1 MSRGLL
7 VSMIGRG
14 NYKKTR
20 YKFEDGT
27 EIEKFLFGSALY
39 SYLLTKGYNLD
50 LLFVGTVNSGWGELI
65 DLTQDIEDQNLKEKI
80 EETFGKISGKDKT
93 VEEDELKEWISA
105 LSEALGTNINY
116 ILLNDPPQP
125 EEISQKLLSLFNEND
140 YSKVILDI
148 THGYRFIPYA
158 VSLGILLMKNLKDF
172 ELEIYYGFLEFRN
185 EDDTRPVLRL
195 NHLEEL
201 VKLSQALG
209 ILENT
214 GDFRPYYKLISD
226 NQEAQQIY
234 FRIETNAQI
243 GDSKI
248 RELINTPVNS
258 EYVKPIH
265 EKVKSKY
272 LEPLR
277 ADRTEDRLKNRARFF
292 FERGQYLKAVLLLY
306 EALILLVGRLK
317 GKIGSSGLEY
327 KEREEVKEYL
337 DQLNYFEW
345 KVLKYLRNACAHG
358 TQPQSQ
364 DRSNPDAEAIAEAR
378 HAWENEEKFKE
389 VMERSFE
396 FYEKIKNG
404 EIKV

>member
-1 MSRGLL
+1 MSKGLL

-14 NYKKTR
+14 NYRKTR

-65 DLTQDIEDQNLKEKI
+65 DLTQDIEDQNLNKKI

-93 VEEDELKEWISA
+93 IEEGELKEWISI
-105 LSEALGTNINY
+105 LSEALGTEINY
-116 ILLNDPPQP
+116 VLLNDPPQP
-125 EEISQKLLSLFNEND
+125 EEISQKLLSLFSENE
-140 YSKVILDI
+140 YPKVILDI

-158 VSLGILLMKNLKDF
+158 VSLGILLLKNLKDF

-214 GDFRPYYKLISD
+214 GDFRHYYKLISD

-248 RELINTPVNS
+248 RELINTAVNS

-265 EKVKSKY
+265 EKVKNKY
-272 LEPLR
+272 LKPLR

-292 FERGQYLKAVLLLY
+292 FERGQYLKAVLLLH

-317 GKIGSSGLEY
+317 GMIGSSGLEY
-327 KEREEVKEYL
+327 REREEARRYL
-337 DQLNYFEW
+337 DQLNYSEW

-378 HAWENEEKFKE
+378 DAWENEEKFKE

>member
-1 MSRGLL
+1 MSKGLL

-14 NYKKTR
+14 NYRKTR

-65 DLTQDIEDQNLKEKI
+65 DLTQDIEDQSLSGKI
-80 EETFGKISGKDKT
+80 EKAFERISSKDKT
-93 VEEDELKEWISA
+93 VVEDELEEWISV
-105 LSEALGTNINY
+105 LREALGTDINY

-125 EEISQKLLSLFNEND
+125 EEISQRLLKLFSEND

-158 VSLGILLMKNLKDF
+158 VSLGILLLKNLKDF
-172 ELEIYYGFLEFRN
+172 ELEIYYGFLEFQN
-185 EDDTRPVLRL
+185 EDGTRPVLRL

-226 NQEAQQIY
+226 SQEAQQIY

-243 GDSKI
+243 NNSNI

-265 EKVKSKY
+265 EKIKSKY
-272 LEPLR
+272 LEPLK
-277 ADRTEDRLKNRARFF
+277 ADRMEDRLKNRARFF
-292 FERGQYLKAVLLLY
+292 FERGQYLKAVLLLH
-306 EALILLVGRLK
+306 EALILLVGKLK
-317 GKIGSSGLEY
+317 NIIGGSCLEY
-327 KEREEVKEYL
+327 RQREEAKRYL
-337 DQLNYFEW
+337 DQSDYYEW
-345 KVLKYLRNACAHG
+345 RVLKHLRNACAHG
-358 TQPQSQ
+358 TQPHV
-364 DRSNPDAEAIAEAR
+364 EAR

-389 VMERSFE
+389 VMEKGFE

-404 EIKV
+404 KIEI

>member
-1 MSRGLL
+1 MSKGLL

-65 DLTQDIEDQNLKEKI
+65 DLTQDIEDQNLKKKI
-80 EETFGKISGKDKT
+80 EEAFGKISGKDKT
-93 VEEDELKEWISA
+93 IEESELKEWVSL

-125 EEISQKLLSLFNEND
+125 EEISQKLLSLFSEND

-265 EKVKSKY
+265 EKVKNKY
-272 LEPLR
+272 LKPLR

-292 FERGQYLKAVLLLY
+292 FERGQYLKAVLLLH

-327 KEREEVKEYL
+327 REREEARRYL
-337 DQLNYFEW
+337 DQLNYSEW

-378 HAWENEEKFKE
+378 EAWENEEKFKE

-404 EIKV
+404 GIKV

>member
-1 MSRGLL
+1 
-7 VSMIGRG
+7 
-14 NYKKTR
+14 
-20 YKFEDGT
+20 
-27 EIEKFLFGSALY
+27 
-39 SYLLTKGYNLD
+39 
-50 LLFVGTVNSGWGELI
+50 
-65 DLTQDIEDQNLKEKI
+65 
-80 EETFGKISGKDKT
+80 
-93 VEEDELKEWISA
+93 
-105 LSEALGTNINY
+105 
-116 ILLNDPPQP
+116 
-125 EEISQKLLSLFNEND
+125 
-140 YSKVILDI
+140 LDI

-158 VSLGILLMKNLKDF
+158 VSLGILLLKNLKDF
-172 ELEIYYGFLEFRN
+172 ELEIYYGFLEFQN
-185 EDDTRPVLRL
+185 KDETRPVLRL

-292 FERGQYLKAVLLLY
+292 FERGQYLKAVLLLH

-317 GKIGSSGLEY
+317 GMIGSSGVKYE
-327 KEREEVKEYL
+327 ERRRVKNEL
-337 DQLNYFEW
+337 DQLNYSEW
-345 KVLKYLRNACAHG
+345 NVLRHLRNACAHGTKPRSQDMPNPDAEAIAEATDESENEDLHYREIEEAKKCLDQLNCQEWEVLRRLRNACAHG
-358 TQPQSQ
+358 TQPH
-364 DRSNPDAEAIAEAR
+364 AEAR
-378 HAWENEEKFKE
+378 DAWENEEKFKE

>member
-1 MSRGLL
+1 MSKGLL

>member
-1 MSRGLL
+1 
-7 VSMIGRG
+7 
-14 NYKKTR
+14 
-20 YKFEDGT
+20 
-27 EIEKFLFGSALY
+27 
-39 SYLLTKGYNLD
+39 
-50 LLFVGTVNSGWGELI
+50 
-65 DLTQDIEDQNLKEKI
+65 
-80 EETFGKISGKDKT
+80 
-93 VEEDELKEWISA
+93 
-105 LSEALGTNINY
+105 
-116 ILLNDPPQP
+116 
-125 EEISQKLLSLFNEND
+125 
-140 YSKVILDI
+140 
-148 THGYRFIPYA
+148 
-158 VSLGILLMKNLKDF
+158 
-172 ELEIYYGFLEFRN
+172 
-185 EDDTRPVLRL
+185 LRL

-214 GDFRPYYKLISD
+214 GDFRHYYKLISD

-243 GDSKI
+243 GDGKI

-265 EKVKSKY
+265 EKVKNKY
-272 LEPLR
+272 LKPLR

-292 FERGQYLKAVLLLY
+292 FERGQYLKAVLLLR

-317 GKIGSSGLEY
+317 GKVGSSGLEY
-327 KEREEVKEYL
+327 SEREEAKKYL
-337 DQLNYFEW
+337 DQPNYYEW

-364 DRSNPDAEAIAEAR
+364 DRSDPDAEAIAEAR
-378 HAWENEEKFKE
+378 DAWENEEKFKE

>member
-1 MSRGLL
+1 MSKGLL

-65 DLTQDIEDQNLKEKI
+65 DLTQDIEDQNLKKKI
-80 EETFGKISGKDKT
+80 EEAFGKISGKDKT
-93 VEEDELKEWISA
+93 IEESELKEWVSL
-105 LSEALGTNINY
+105 LSEALGTDINY
-116 ILLNDPPQP
+116 VLLNDPPQP
-125 EEISQKLLSLFNEND
+125 EEISQKLLSLFGEND

-158 VSLGILLMKNLKDF
+158 VSLGILLLKNLKDF
-172 ELEIYYGFLEFRN
+172 ELEIYYGFLEFQN
-185 EDDTRPVLRL
+185 EDGTRPVLRL

-214 GDFRPYYKLISD
+214 GDFRHYYKLTSD

-265 EKVKSKY
+265 EKVKNKY
-272 LEPLR
+272 LKPLR

-292 FERGQYLKAVLLLY
+292 FERGQYLKAVLLLH

-327 KEREEVKEYL
+327 KERWKVKNEL
-337 DQLNYFEW
+337 DQLNYSEW

-358 TQPQSQ
+358 TQPQLQ
-364 DRSNPDAEAIAEAR
+364 DRSDPDAEAIAEAR

>member
-1 MSRGLL
+1 MSKGLL

-14 NYKKTR
+14 NYRKTR

-65 DLTQDIEDQNLKEKI
+65 DLTQDIEDQNLKKKI
-80 EETFGKISGKDKT
+80 EEAFGKISSKDKT

-105 LSEALGTNINY
+105 LSEALGTDINY

-125 EEISQKLLSLFNEND
+125 EEISQKLLNLLSEND

-158 VSLGILLMKNLKDF
+158 VSLGILLMKSLKDF
-172 ELEIYYGFLEFRN
+172 ELEIYYGFLEFQN
-185 EDDTRPVLRL
+185 EDGTRPVLRL

-214 GDFRPYYKLISD
+214 GDFRHYYKLISD

-243 GDSKI
+243 GDNKI

-317 GKIGSSGLEY
+317 GMIGSSGLEY
-327 KEREEVKEYL
+327 EERLKVKNEL
-337 DQLNYFEW
+337 DQLNYSEW

-378 HAWENEEKFKE
+378 DAWESEEKFKE

>member
-1 MSRGLL
+1 
-7 VSMIGRG
+7 MIGRG
-14 NYKKTR
+14 NYRKTR

-65 DLTQDIEDQNLKEKI
+65 DLTQDIEDQNLKKKI
-80 EETFGKISGKDKT
+80 EEAFGKISGKDKT
-93 VEEDELKEWISA
+93 MEEGELKEWVSA

-125 EEISQKLLSLFNEND
+125 EEISQKLLNLFSEND

-158 VSLGILLMKNLKDF
+158 VSLGILLLKNLKNF
-172 ELEIYYGFLEFRN
+172 ELEIYYGFLEFQN
-185 EDDTRPVLRL
+185 EDGTRPVLRL

-265 EKVKSKY
+265 EKVKNKY
-272 LEPLR
+272 LKPLR

-292 FERGQYLKAVLLLY
+292 FERGQYLKAVLLLR

-317 GKIGSSGLEY
+317 GKVGSSGLEY
-327 KEREEVKEYL
+327 SEREEAKRYL
-337 DQLNYFEW
+337 DQLNYYEW
-345 KVLKYLRNACAHG
+345 KVLKRLRNACAHG

-364 DRSNPDAEAIAEAR
+364 DVFNPDAEAIAEAKD
-378 HAWENEEKFKE
+378 AWEDEEKFKE
-389 VMERSFE
+389 VMEKGFE

-404 EIKV
+404 QIKV

>member
-1 MSRGLL
+1 MSKGLL

-14 NYKKTR
+14 NYRKTR

-27 EIEKFLFGSALY
+27 KIEKFLFGSALY

-65 DLTQDIEDQNLKEKI
+65 DLTQDIEDQNLKKKV
-80 EETFGKISGKDKT
+80 EETFAKISGKDKT
-93 VEEDELKEWISA
+93 IEEGELEEWISA

-125 EEISQKLLSLFNEND
+125 EEISQKLLSLFSETE
-140 YSKVILDI
+140 YPKVILDI

-158 VSLGILLMKNLKDF
+158 VSLGILLLKNLKDF
-172 ELEIYYGFLEFRN
+172 ELEIYYGFLEFQN
-185 EDDTRPVLRL
+185 EDGTRPVLRL

-214 GDFRPYYKLISD
+214 GDFRHYYKLISD

-248 RELINTPVNS
+248 RELINSPVNS

-265 EKVKSKY
+265 EKVKNKY
-272 LEPLR
+272 LKPLR
-277 ADRTEDRLKNRARFF
+277 ADRTEDRLKNRAKFF
-292 FERGQYLKAVLLLY
+292 FERGQYLKAVLLLH

-327 KEREEVKEYL
+327 EERRRVKNEL
-337 DQLNYFEW
+337 DQLNYYEW

-364 DRSNPDAEAIAEAR
+364 DRSDPDAKAIAEAR
-378 HAWENEEKFKE
+378 DAWENEEKFKE

-404 EIKV
+404 QIKV

>member
-1 MSRGLL
+1 MSKGLL

-14 NYKKTR
+14 NYRKTR
-20 YKFEDGT
+20 YKFGEGT

-65 DLTQDIEDQNLKEKI
+65 DLTQDIEDQNLKKKI
-80 EETFGKISGKDKT
+80 EEAFGKISGKDKT
-93 VEEDELKEWISA
+93 IEEDDLEEWVSV

-125 EEISQKLLSLFNEND
+125 EEISQKLLSLFGEND

-172 ELEIYYGFLEFRN
+172 ELEIYYGFLEFQN
-185 EDDTRPVLRL
+185 EDGTRPVLRL

-214 GDFRPYYKLISD
+214 GDFRHYYKLISD

-265 EKVKSKY
+265 EKVKNKY
-272 LEPLR
+272 LKPLR
-277 ADRTEDRLKNRARFF
+277 ADRTEDRLRNRARFF

-306 EALILLVGRLK
+306 EALILLVGRIK

-337 DQLNYFEW
+337 DQLNYSEW

-378 HAWENEEKFKE
+378 HAWEDEEKFKE

-404 EIKV
+404 EIKI

>member
-1 MSRGLL
+1 MSKGLL

-14 NYKKTR
+14 NYRKTR
-20 YKFEDGT
+20 YKFDDGT

-65 DLTQDIEDQNLKEKI
+65 DLTQDIEDQNLKKKM
-80 EETFGKISGKDKT
+80 EEAFGKISGKDKT
-93 VEEDELKEWISA
+93 IEDGELKEWVSL

-125 EEISQKLLSLFNEND
+125 EEISQKLLNLFSEND

-158 VSLGILLMKNLKDF
+158 VSLDILLLKNLKDF
-172 ELEIYYGFLEFRN
+172 ELEIYYGFLEFQN
-185 EDDTRPVLRL
+185 EDGTRPVLRL

-226 NQEAQQIY
+226 NQEAHQIY

-265 EKVKSKY
+265 EKIKNKY
-272 LEPLR
+272 LKPLR

-306 EALILLVGRLK
+306 EALILLIGRLK

-327 KEREEVKEYL
+327 KEREEVKEDL
-337 DQLNYFEW
+337 DQLNYYEW
-345 KVLKYLRNACAHG
+345 KVLKRLRNACAHG

-364 DRSNPDAEAIAEAR
+364 DRSDPDAKAIAEAR

>member
-1 MSRGLL
+1 MSKALL

-14 NYKKTR
+14 SYRKTR

-65 DLTQDIEDQNLKEKI
+65 DLTQDIEDQNLKKKI
-80 EETFGKISGKDKT
+80 EEFFGKISSEDKT

-105 LSEALGTNINY
+105 LSEALGNNINY

-125 EEISQKLLSLFNEND
+125 EEISQKLLNLFSENE
-140 YSKVILDI
+140 YPKVILDI

-158 VSLGILLMKNLKDF
+158 VSLSILLLKNLKDF

-226 NQEAQQIY
+226 NKEAQQIY

-243 GDSKI
+243 NNSNI
-248 RELINTPVNS
+248 RELINTSINS

-265 EKVKSKY
+265 QKVKNKY
-272 LEPLR
+272 LEPLK
-277 ADRTEDRLKNRARFF
+277 ADRIEDRLKNRARFF
-292 FERGQYLKAVLLLY
+292 FERGQYLKAVLLLH
-306 EALILLVGRLK
+306 EALILLVGKLK
-317 GKIGSSGLEY
+317 NMIGGSCLEY
-327 KEREEVKEYL
+327 RQREEARRYL
-337 DQLNYFEW
+337 DQLDYYEW
-345 KVLKYLRNACAHG
+345 KVLKHLRNACAHG
-358 TQPQSQ
+358 TQPHV
-364 DRSNPDAEAIAEAR
+364 EAR
-378 HAWENEEKFKE
+378 HAWEDEEKFKE
-389 VMERSFE
+389 VMEKGFE

>member
-1 MSRGLL
+1 MSKGLL

-14 NYKKTR
+14 NYRKTR

-65 DLTQDIEDQNLKEKI
+65 DLTQDIEDQNLKKKI
-80 EETFGKISGKDKT
+80 EEAFGKISGKDKT
-93 VEEDELKEWISA
+93 IEEGELKEWVSL

-125 EEISQKLLSLFNEND
+125 EEISQKLLKLFSEND

-158 VSLGILLMKNLKDF
+158 VSLGILLLKNLKDF
-172 ELEIYYGFLEFRN
+172 ELEIYYGFLEFQN
-185 EDDTRPVLRL
+185 EDGTRPVLRL

-265 EKVKSKY
+265 KKVKSKY

-292 FERGQYLKAVLLLY
+292 FERGQYLKAVLLLH

-317 GKIGSSGLEY
+317 GMIGSSGLEY
-327 KEREEVKEYL
+327 REREEVKRYL
-337 DQLNYFEW
+337 DQLNYSEW

>member
-1 MSRGLL
+1 MSKALL

-14 NYKKTR
+14 NYRKTR

-65 DLTQDIEDQNLKEKI
+65 DLAQDIEDQNLNKKI
-80 EETFGKISGKDKT
+80 EEAFGKISGKDKT
-93 VEEDELKEWISA
+93 MEEGELKEWVSI

-125 EEISQKLLSLFNEND
+125 EEISQKLLSLLSEND

-158 VSLGILLMKNLKDF
+158 VSLGILLLKNLKDF
-172 ELEIYYGFLEFRN
+172 ELEIYYGFLEFQN
-185 EDDTRPVLRL
+185 EDGTRPVLRL

-209 ILENT
+209 ILENA

-265 EKVKSKY
+265 EKVKNKY
-272 LEPLR
+272 LKPLR

-292 FERGQYLKAVLLLY
+292 FERGQYLKAVLLLH

-317 GKIGSSGLEY
+317 GMIGSSGLEY
-327 KEREEVKEYL
+327 REREEAKRYL
-337 DQLNYFEW
+337 DQLNYSEW

-364 DRSNPDAEAIAEAR
+364 DRSNPDVEAIAEAR
-378 HAWENEEKFKE
+378 DAWENEEKFKE

>member
-1 MSRGLL
+1 MSKGLL

-50 LLFVGTVNSGWGELI
+50 LLFVGTVNSGWGELV
-65 DLTQDIEDQNLKEKI
+65 DLTQDIEDQNLNKKI

-93 VEEDELKEWISA
+93 IEEGELKEWISI
-105 LSEALGTNINY
+105 LSEALGTEINY
-116 ILLNDPPQP
+116 VLLNDPPQP
-125 EEISQKLLSLFNEND
+125 EEISQKLLSLFSETE
-140 YSKVILDI
+140 YPKVILDI

-158 VSLGILLMKNLKDF
+158 VSLGVLLLKNLKDF
-172 ELEIYYGFLEFRN
+172 ELEIYYGFLEFQN
-185 EDDTRPVLRL
+185 EDGTRPVLRL

-243 GDSKI
+243 NNNNI

-272 LEPLR
+272 LEPLK
-277 ADRTEDRLKNRARFF
+277 ADRMEDRLKNRARFF
-292 FERGQYLKAVLLLY
+292 FERGQYLKAVLLLH
-306 EALILLVGRLK
+306 EALILLVGKLK
-317 GKIGSSGLEY
+317 NMIGGSCLEY
-327 KEREEVKEYL
+327 RQREETKRYL
-337 DQLNYFEW
+337 DQLDYYEW
-345 KVLKYLRNACAHG
+345 KVLKHLRNACAHG
-358 TQPQSQ
+358 TQPHV
-364 DRSNPDAEAIAEAR
+364 EAR

-389 VMERSFE
+389 VMEKGFE

>member
-1 MSRGLL
+1 MSKALL

-14 NYKKTR
+14 NYRKTR

-65 DLTQDIEDQNLKEKI
+65 DLAQDIEDQNLNKKI

-93 VEEDELKEWISA
+93 MEEGELKEWVSV

-125 EEISQKLLSLFNEND
+125 EEISQKLLNLFSENE
-140 YSKVILDI
+140 YPKVILDI

-158 VSLGILLMKNLKDF
+158 VSLGILLLKNLKDF
-172 ELEIYYGFLEFRN
+172 ELEIYYGFLEFQN
-185 EDDTRPVLRL
+185 EDGTRPVLRL

-214 GDFRPYYKLISD
+214 GDFRHYYKLISD

-265 EKVKSKY
+265 EKVKNKY
-272 LEPLR
+272 LKPLR

-292 FERGQYLKAVLLLY
+292 FERGQYLKAVLLLR

-317 GKIGSSGLEY
+317 GKVGSSGLEY
-327 KEREEVKEYL
+327 SEREEARSYL
-337 DQLNYFEW
+337 DQLYEW
-345 KVLKYLRNACAHG
+345 KVLRHLRNACAHG

-364 DRSNPDAEAIAEAR
+364 DRSDPDAKAIAEAR
-378 HAWENEEKFKE
+378 DAWENEEKFKE

>member
-1 MSRGLL
+1 MSKGLL

-14 NYKKTR
+14 NYQKTR

-27 EIEKFLFGSALY
+27 EIEKFLFGIALY
-39 SYLLTKGYNLD
+39 SYLLTKGYSLD

-65 DLTQDIEDQNLKEKI
+65 DLTQDIEDQNFNKKI
-80 EETFGKISGKDKT
+80 EEALGKISGKDKT
-93 VEEDELKEWISA
+93 IEEGELKEWVSL

-125 EEISQKLLSLFNEND
+125 EEISQKLLSLFSEND

-158 VSLGILLMKNLKDF
+158 VSLGILLLKNLKDF
-172 ELEIYYGFLEFRN
+172 ELEIYYGFLEFQN
-185 EDDTRPVLRL
+185 EDGTRPVLRL

-292 FERGQYLKAVLLLY
+292 FERGQYLKAVLLLH

-317 GKIGSSGLEY
+317 GMIGSSGLEY
-327 KEREEVKEYL
+327 REREEARRYL
-337 DQLNYFEW
+337 DQLNYSEW

-404 EIKV
+404 EIKI